1 MKKIGTRALSIV
13 ISILMVIY
21 LVPTSVFANMAQ
33 NLSDRNED
41 IDNTEAAG
49 IIRDVF
55 EVTDRREETVKHFRL
70 EDGSYTAV
78 QYDVPVH
85 YMDEDGEWQDIDN
98 RLESSGSE
106 YSTGNARIKFAKKIT
121 GNETLFTL
129 HDGNRKITMSLD
141 GAIKKTAGQVTNTET
156 EFDGNATKLQ
166 KLMTLDNLSS
176 RIMYEDILDGV
187 DLEYVVESLNVKE
200 NIIVKDRK
208 DSYSYTFTVKLNNLE
223 AELNED
229 GSVRIY
235 DPDSEEMVYVIPAPV
250 VYDANMS
257 YADSSDAFYTLT
269 KTGGNEYK
277 LTVTADADWM
287 NVSGRAFPV
296 TVDPAVCASVSTPMT
311 DTYVDSDNPTY
322 TYYTYDFLAAGHGS
336 AGQDFISYWKVN
348 TLPVIPDNSYISSAK
363 LELYCQDLRPHST
376 AAGLKLTLGAYKVT
390 SDWTS
395 GATWNSVS
403 SGSKGACSTILDYAV
418 ISENTYIGWD
428 ITSLYEEWDS
438 GTANHGVAIKQIG
451 GDNIDALFTSEN
463 ASSNRPRLI
472 VNYRDMSGLESYW
485 SYTTQNAGLAG
496 TGYVN
501 NATGNLVLTVD
512 TLSTTDGLFGFTP
525 TLVYNSDDVGER
537 GNPYKYITA
546 GDGWRLNIQ
555 ESITWETV
563 KDSNDDEVTLYKWYD
578 SDGTEHCF
586 TFSENIHLAMDEDGL
601 GLTMTNQDSNNYIE
615 IYYKDGS
622 IKRFTK
628 YSATASMEEC
638 ALLSYIMDA
647 YGNKILFHYE
657 NLTLGRIA
665 VTSIGIQPNGSTEIP
680 FFELKYSTTGNLY
693 EIKNLANDRKVT
705 LEYSSSFTSNEISII
720 YSTALRRITFSHG
733 SSNTTDAVVN
743 YRYASDGMLLS
754 ARDMLNNIEIDYTYD
769 DGNKVNTATE
779 RTYDDLGVT
788 TRQGQRVGFTYAN
801 KYTEV
806 RSSGSDDV
814 YGNGDDIINCIVF
827 DREGRV
833 KSAYSTNEDRDTI
846 YGGTSGEYETEDEL
860 SRNSI
865 KTSAVVGGSSNN
877 FLLNGGFELEGDG
890 IPYWTVSS
898 SGEGIVSLS
907 SPVPANELSRKDL
920 FITPLSGT
928 HSVTQYVKLPNGS
941 YTLSFDY
948 NVYGGGENV
957 DVEIILDSVTVSG
970 RSYGKDLAVNL
981 DNAAM
986 MTFESITFEADGSEG
1001 YEIFMVGF
1009 KVSGNANTE
1018 DSTGVSADN
1027 FMLENNI
1034 GSSNYSLVQYGHFDQ
1049 TATNSSG
1056 AVLYNPES
1064 FWDGDY
1070 SYTYVGSN
1078 FGRVLYI
1085 EGGLETTRQA
1095 SQVVF
1100 EDKYISGQTPA
1111 VKGTYVIS
1119 GFARGTQQVINASGI
1134 FRLKVEVLYDGETD
1148 PETFYYDFVPSCT
1161 TWQFISGT
1169 FKIDGKPEKITVSC
1183 EYGKHPGHA
1192 LFDNIYVAK
1201 STDDGVVDYMYSNG
1215 HVVMKT
1221 TPVYEESYVYV
1232 GDDMTYLLNSL
1243 GYSYDYEYNDMHD
1256 IVSEIYTTFD
1266 YYSDPEYDEP
1276 QHQTD
1281 YTYNSYGLVTR
1292 VDTYDV
1298 TLSSAGEV
1306 EKPDDAKTL
1315 RNTYTYITASGSKMF
1330 GLLESETNTA
1340 GKTTTYKYYTAG
1352 VNIGALNQVIYPGN
1366 TQGLYYEY
1374 DMMGRMT
1381 AVYPLYYNTGFNVLM
1396 ANTSDEFT
1404 KYIYDEHNRL
1414 ESVSSATT
1422 TYSFTYDDYG
1432 NTASVKAGD
1441 ETLATYEYNANN
1453 GKLKKLNY
1461 GNGVTVRYEY
1471 DDLDRVSKIWYTEEN
1486 GTEELQYEYTYS
1498 SGGQITKVDD
1508 YANDTCYVYKYDGAG
1523 RAVGYVQYDTNDMA
1537 SDVGISWTYD
1547 EKSQLTNSIIGFDY
1561 IYDTSSIHY
1570 GELEYKY
1577 AYDPNGNVKD
1587 VEIDAADSVEGEI
1600 SNSNYTLGGYN
1611 TRVIKFGSVS
1621 SRTFTNTVNVE
1632 YGTWP
1637 SNTSFDSGLIESYST
1652 KVNSN
1657 TATTYTYTYDVRG
1670 NITQIVDNTG
1680 KVTKYYYDDI
1690 GQLTREDN
1698 PYLNKSYSYT
1708 YDKNGNRIS
1717 KSTYQYT
1724 TAATL
1729 PSELYQS
1736 YEYWQYGNDDW
1747 GDQLTSYMGTPIT
1760 YDEIGNPLTYSN
1772 YEFEWENGRQ
1782 LKKITVGLGMSVY
1795 EYTYNDEGIR
1805 TSKKVTGTTHYYTLN
1820 GSQILTEQWGNIFIV
1835 YLYDESGSPI
1845 GMQYRTKS
1853 MAEGTFYTYLFEK
1866 NLQGD
1871 IIAVYNTSG
1880 TKLVSYVYDA
1890 WGNVTVT
1897 NHNVSGTNSGARH
1910 NPFRYRG
1917 YYYDTE
1923 TGYYYLQSRYYNPEW
1938 GRFLNADSTGYLGA
1952 NGDLISYNLYA
1963 YCSNNPVMYVDPTGE
1978 WNWGKFWDGFVTF
1991 GSTAVGIAVGVYT
2004 GLQIAATTGNIGA
2017 AITGGVAAGSAT
2029 TGFINNTVNAIYY
2042 EFSDGE
2048 SNLSGDSYVN
2058 DGYITRWDRLDY
2070 TKQQTG
2076 ESHYNLNAWRYN
2088 SEYGLHMY
2096 GWMATGW
2103 ADEKNIF
2110 LISEIAEHCEYAHV
2124 DKTEWDSRPEVL
2136 IPTIVI
2142 GILGY

>member
-21 LVPTSVFANMAQ
+21 LVPLSVYASFSEY
-33 NLSDRNED
+33 LSDKENTD
-41 IDNTEAAG
+41 IAQEPSG

-85 YMDEDGEWQDIDN
+85 YKDEEGKWQDIDN

-141 GAIKKTAGQVTNTET
+141 GAVKKTTGQVTNTET
-156 EFDGNATKLQ
+156 EFDGNAARLQ

-200 NIIVKDRK
+200 NIIVKERK
-208 DSYSYTFTVKLNNLE
+208 DSYSYTFTIKLNNLE

-229 GSVRIY
+229 GSVSIY
-235 DPDSEEMVYVIPAPV
+235 DPDSEETVYVIPAPV

-287 NVSGRAFPV
+287 NASGRAFPV
-296 TVDPAVCASVSTPMT
+296 TVDPTVCASASTPMT

-376 AAGLKLTLGAYKVT
+376 AADLKLTLGAYKVT

-418 ISENTYIGWD
+418 ISENTYISWD

-472 VNYRDMSGLESYW
+472 VNYRYMSGLESYW

-563 KDSNDDEVTLYKWYD
+563 TGSDGEALTVYKWCD
-578 SDGTEHCF
+578 GDGTEHCF
-586 TFSENIHLAMDEDGL
+586 TFGENAFSASDEDGL
-601 GLTMTNQDSNNYIE
+601 GLTMQHVSGNNYIE
-615 IYYKDGS
+615 ITDKKDNV
-622 IKRFTK
+622 KRFTK
-628 YSATASMEEC
+628 YSATTNMEEC

-647 YGNKILFHYE
+647 YGNKIVFHHE
-657 NLTLGRIA
+657 NVGSGRNV

-680 FFELKYSTTGNLY
+680 YFEFEYGSLGNLY
-693 EIKNLANDRKVT
+693 EIENLANDRKVT
-705 LEYSSSFTSNEISII
+705 LEYSSSFTSNEISTI

-733 SSNTTDAVVN
+733 SSNTADAIVN

-779 RTYDDLGVT
+779 RAYDDLGVT

-814 YGNGDDIINCIVF
+814 YGNSDDIINCIVF

-898 SGEGIVSLS
+898 SGEGEVFYASTFTYT
-907 SPVPANELSRKDL
+907 ELSQKAL
-920 FITPLSGT
+920 YINPKSGT

-948 NVYGGGENV
+948 NVVYGENV
-957 DVEIILDSVTVSG
+957 DVEIILDSMTVSG
-970 RSYGKDLAVNL
+970 KNYGKELSVNL
-981 DNAAM
+981 SGAAE
-986 MTFESITFEADGSEG
+986 MTFETISFDADGAGG
-1001 YEIFMVGF
+1001 YEIF
-1009 KVSGNANTE
+1009 KVSFAVNGNTSSSDLASVT
-1018 DSTGVSADN
+1018 VDN
-1027 FMLENNI
+1027 VMLENNV
-1034 GSSNYSLVQYGHFDQ
+1034 GASNYSLVQYGHFDE
-1049 TATNSSG
+1049 TATDASG
-1056 AVLYNPES
+1056 NGLYIPEG
-1064 FWDGDY
+1064 FWDGNY
-1070 SYTYVGSN
+1070 SYYTTYTN
-1078 FGRVLYI
+1078 FGRSLKM
-1085 EGGLETTRQA
+1085 EGGLESTRQA
-1095 SQVVF
+1095 SQIIY
-1100 EDKYISGQTPA
+1100 ENENISSSTPA
-1111 VKGTYVIS
+1111 VQGAYVIS
-1119 GFARGTQQVINASGI
+1119 GFACGTGQAANASGV

-1169 FKIDGKPEKITVSC
+1169 FNIDGIPEKITVSC

-1192 LFDNIYVAK
+1192 YFDNIYVAK
-1201 STDDGVVDYMYSNG
+1201 ASDDGVVEYVYWRGNVDA
-1215 HVVMKT
+1215 KK
-1221 TPVYEESYVYV
+1221 TPVYSEYYSYDIDSNNLTSLVN
-1232 GDDMTYLLNSL
+1232 TL
-1243 GYSYDYEYNDMHD
+1243 GYSYDYYYNEQHD
-1256 IVSEIYTTFD
+1256 IVSEIYITFD

-1276 QHQTD
+1276 RHQTD
-1281 YTYNSYGLVTR
+1281 YTYNTYGLLTR
-1292 VDTYDV
+1292 TDTYDV
-1298 TLSSAGEV
+1298 MFNSSGEV
-1306 EKPDDAKTL
+1306 VKKTGAKTL
-1315 RNTYTYITASGSKMF
+1315 RNSYSYITTSGSKLF
-1330 GLLESETNTA
+1330 GVLYSETNTA
-1340 GKTTTYKYYTAG
+1340 GKTTTYNYYTSG
-1352 VNIGALNQVIYPGN
+1352 LNTGMLYQVVYPGN
-1366 TQGLYYEY
+1366 LEGLHYLY
-1374 DMMGRMT
+1374 DNMGRLT
-1381 AVYPLYYNTGFNVLM
+1381 DVYPLYFDPYFSVFM
-1396 ANTSDEFT
+1396 AQSGAEYT
-1404 KYIYDEHNRL
+1404 KYVYDDYNRL

-1441 ETLATYEYNANN
+1441 ETLASYEYNTNN

-1461 GNGVTVRYEY
+1461 GNGVTIRYEY

-1498 SGGQITKVDD
+1498 SGGQISKVDD

-1523 RAVGYVQYDTNDMA
+1523 RTVGYVQYGTDDLVNDIA
-1537 SDVGISWTYD
+1537 IDCTYND
-1547 EKSQLTNSIIGFDY
+1547 KSQLTDYDVGFDY
-1561 IYDTSSIHY
+1561 IYNGTASNFESLLY
-1570 GELEYKY
+1570 EYE
-1577 AYDPNGNVKD
+1577 YDANGNVEST
-1587 VEIDAADSVEGEI
+1587 EIIASGSIYGIITNTDYS
-1600 SNSNYTLGGYN
+1600 LGGYN
-1611 TRVIKFGSVS
+1611 KRIIEFGTLTTT
-1621 SRTFTNTVNVE
+1621 TFTNTVNVE

-1657 TATTYTYTYDVRG
+1657 TATTYTYTYDMRG
-1670 NITQIVDNTG
+1670 NITQIVDNNG

-1708 YDKNGNRIS
+1708 YDKNGNRDI
-1717 KSTYQYT
+1717 QIN
-1724 TAATL
+1724 L
-1729 PSELYQS
+1729 
-1736 YEYWQYGNDDW
+1736 
-1747 GDQLTSYMGTPIT
+1747 
-1760 YDEIGNPLTYSN
+1760 
-1772 YEFEWENGRQ
+1772 
-1782 LKKITVGLGMSVY
+1782 SVY
-1795 EYTYNDEGIR
+1795 NSRDASVR
-1805 TSKKVTGTTHYYTLN
+1805 TVS
-1820 GSQILTEQWGNIFIV
+1820 IV
-1835 YLYDESGSPI
+1835 
-1845 GMQYRTKS
+1845 
-1853 MAEGTFYTYLFEK
+1853 
-1866 NLQGD
+1866 
-1871 IIAVYNTSG
+1871 
-1880 TKLVSYVYDA
+1880 
-1890 WGNVTVT
+1890 
-1897 NHNVSGTNSGARH
+1897 
-1910 NPFRYRG
+1910 
-1917 YYYDTE
+1917 
-1923 TGYYYLQSRYYNPEW
+1923 
-1938 GRFLNADSTGYLGA
+1938 
-1952 NGDLISYNLYA
+1952 
-1963 YCSNNPVMYVDPTGE
+1963 
-1978 WNWGKFWDGFVTF
+1978 
-1991 GSTAVGIAVGVYT
+1991 
-2004 GLQIAATTGNIGA
+2004 
-2017 AITGGVAAGSAT
+2017 
-2029 TGFINNTVNAIYY
+2029 
-2042 EFSDGE
+2042 
-2048 SNLSGDSYVN
+2048 
-2058 DGYITRWDRLDY
+2058 
-2070 TKQQTG
+2070 
-2076 ESHYNLNAWRYN
+2076 
-2088 SEYGLHMY
+2088 
-2096 GWMATGW
+2096 
-2103 ADEKNIF
+2103 
-2110 LISEIAEHCEYAHV
+2110 
-2124 DKTEWDSRPEVL
+2124 
-2136 IPTIVI
+2136 
-2142 GILGY
+2142 